1 MLTFALRRV
10 VSIGEAMIEMA
21 PVGDG
26 LYRRGFAGDTFNTIW
41 HVAQLMGENASAGFV
56 TCIGQDQLSDKF
68 VAEMSADGLDI
79 SGVARDPR
87 RNMGLYLI
95 ELDGV
100 ERSFHYWRQFSAAR
114 LLADDPAVLAKALHG
129 VGLVQLS
136 GITLAILSQ
145 KARGNLFQVLADAR
159 QAGAVIAFDSNI
171 RPRLW
176 SSPEEI
182 RATIS
187 QMLLITDIALPS
199 FDDEAA
205 HWGDPA
211 PVDTI
216 KRLVSV
222 GVREVIVKSGADKIL
237 FYTDGRVGECDT
249 PPVENIRDTTGAGDS
264 FNAGYLAARLMGVTP
279 KQAVAVGQK
288 LSALVI
294 QNFGARAP
302 KEDVRALAL
311 LIADLS

>member
-1 MLTFALRRV
+1 MLTFVSRRV
-10 VSIGEAMIEMA
+10 VSIGEAMLEMA

-26 LYRRGFAGDTFNTIW
+26 LYRRGYAGDTFNTVW

-56 TCIGQDQLSDKF
+56 TRIGQDRLSDKF
-68 VAEMSADGLDI
+68 AAEMSADGLDI
-79 SGVARDPR
+79 SGVARDPK

-114 LLADDPAVLAKALHG
+114 LLADDASTLAEALHG
-129 VGLVQLS
+129 AGLIHLS
-136 GITLAILSQ
+136 GITLAILSPE
-145 KARGNLFQVLADAR
+145 ARGNLFQVLANAR
-159 QAGAVIAFDSNI
+159 RAGAIIAFDPNI

-176 SSPEEI
+176 SSLEEI
-182 RATIS
+182 RATVS
-187 QMLLITDIALPS
+187 QLLSLTDIALPS

-205 HWGDPA
+205 LWDDAA
-211 PVDTI
+211 PSDTI
-216 KRLVSV
+216 RRFASS
-222 GVREVIVKSGADKIL
+222 GVREVIVKNGAGKVQ
-237 FYTDGRVGECDT
+237 FFADGEAGECDT

-264 FNAGYLAARLMGVTP
+264 FNAGYLAARLMGLP
-279 KQAVAVGQK
+279 PRRAVPVGQE

-302 KEDVRALAL
+302 KDDVRALASL
-311 LIADLS
+311 FG